1 MATFSVALPLSNGVG
16 ALLCGSLIQA
26 VGYFWM
32 YLVLACVA
40 GIGLMVSVANRAHL
54 K

>member
-32 YLVLACVA
+32 YLVLAVIG
-40 GIGLMVSVANRAHL
+40 GIGLVVTIGNRAHL